1 MALVSALAMLLLFSL
16 LGAAYVRSMRIE
28 FDSANYA
35 TQETR
40 ARYLA
45 RGGINAAVGAL
56 ETAVK
61 RGDSLDGQTYTY
73 DLPLYVSRQ
82 RERTAE
88 PQKVTVRISDE
99 SGRLNINHA
108 SLDVMEAVGID
119 RESAGKLTNGLPR
132 ADLPSTDD
140 RQWLASVDG
149 LLTRGF
155 VDGRSFAA
163 LDREILTVYTVSDPF
178 NPEGYL
184 NINTAAPAVLAAVF
198 NLTAAEAETLAA
210 TRPFS
215 SWQDAVTK
223 TGRDPTTY
231 NVGRFLPVPGSMP
244 PALSLTSRCYRL
256 VCEAFAS
263 GPGARP
269 VGVRV
274 EAVVIFDQSGGH
286 RFRYWEESTA
296 VPGEDAPVVAED
308 PSTAPQ
314 DEDGSSGPDEDG
326 AEAKSIHSGI
336 QLEQRV

>member
-1 MALVSALAMLLLFSL
+1 VHAKRHIEGAVFCARGRQGMALVSALAMLLLFSL

-45 RGGINAAVGAL
+45 RGGINAAVGVL

-61 RGDSLDGQTYTY
+61 RGDSLDGQTFNFE
-73 DLPLYVSRQ
+73 LPLYVSRQ
-82 RERTAE
+82 LERTAK
-88 PQKVTVRISDE
+88 PQQVTVRVSDE

-108 SLDVMEAVGID
+108 GLDVMEGVGID
-119 RESAGKLTNGLPR
+119 REAAGKLTNGLPR
-132 ADLPSTDD
+132 ADLPSSDD

-184 NINTAAPAVLAAVF
+184 NINTAAPVVLAAIF
-198 NLTAAEAETLAA
+198 NLTIAEAETLAA
-210 TRPFS
+210 ARPFS

-231 NVGRFLPVPGSMP
+231 NVGRFLAIPGSMP
-244 PALSLTSRCYRL
+244 PALSLTSQCYRL

-269 VGVRV
+269 VGVQV
-274 EAVVIFDQSGGH
+274 EAVVIFDENGGH
-286 RFRYWEESTA
+286 RFRYWAESIA
-296 VPGEDAPVVAED
+296 VPGGDDEAGVEIAPAEDAGV
-308 PSTAPQ
+308 
-314 DEDGSSGPDEDG
+314 
-326 AEAKSIHSGI
+326 EA
-336 QLEQRV
+336 Q